1 MEKKTVAILGS
12 TGSIGKQALEVA
24 DECGFEVS
32 VVCAN
37 SNIKL
42 LEEQIRKYS
51 PAYCAVGDEKSAA
64 ELKIKVGDTDT
75 KVLSGF
81 DGICEAAYEAKADIL
96 LNSLM
101 GKCGIRPTLHAID
114 SGKSIAMANK
124 EPLVCAGELILS
136 SAKEKGVEFLPVD
149 SEHSAIFQ
157 CLSGDFNSYDSI
169 KRLIITAS
177 GGPFYG
183 KTKKELENVTLAQ
196 ALNHPTWSMGA
207 KITVDSATLMN
218 KGLELIEAVR
228 LFGVEQE
235 NIEITVHRQSIVH
248 SMVEFCDGSV
258 LAQMGNPNMK
268 HCIQFALTY
277 PERTHSLCRPLDFK
291 SGLNLTFSPPDEDT
305 FSLIKM
311 ARHAISVGGTA
322 PCILNGANEC
332 AVGEFLNGRIGFTD
346 IFDLVT
352 EAYNSIVP
360 VMNPTLEDI
369 EAADIVAREKVLSL
383 IAHCSLY
390 IAN

>member
-1 MEKKTVAILGS
+1 MEKKTIALLGS
-12 TGSIGKQALEVA
+12 TGSIGTQALEVA

-32 VVCAN
+32 AVCAN
-37 SNIKL
+37 SNIKM

-64 ELKIKVGDTDT
+64 DLKVRVSDTNVR
-75 KVLSGF
+75 VLSGF
-81 DGICEAAYEAKADIL
+81 DGICETAYESKADIL

-114 SGKSIAMANK
+114 SGKNIAMANK
-124 EPLVCAGELILS
+124 EPLVCAGEIILS
-136 SAKEKGVEFLPVD
+136 RAKEKGVEFLPVD

-157 CLSGDFNSYDSI
+157 CLSGGFNRYESI

-183 KTKKELENVTLAQ
+183 RTRKELEKVTLEQ
-196 ALNHPTWSMGA
+196 ALNHPTWSMGQ
-207 KITVDSATLMN
+207 KITIDSATLMN

-228 LFGVEQE
+228 LFGVPQE
-235 NIEITVHRQSIVH
+235 KIEITVHRQSIVH

-258 LAQMGNPNMK
+258 LGQMGNPNMK

-277 PERTHSLCRPLDFK
+277 PYRTESLCRPLDFK
-291 SGLNLTFSPPDEDT
+291 SGLTLTFSPPDEDT
-305 FSLIKM
+305 FSLIKT
-311 ARHAISVGGTA
+311 ARNAISVGGTA

-332 AVGEFLNGRIGFTD
+332 AVGEFLSRKISFTD
-346 IFDLVT
+346 IFDLVIS
-352 EAYNSIVP
+352 AYNSIKP
-360 VMNPTLEDI
+360 IINPTLEDI
-369 EAADIVAREKVLSL
+369 EAADIAAREKVLEL
-383 IAHCSLY
+383 CS
-390 IAN
+390 